1 MKPIVELEEC
11 LRDSPKFRVAVE
23 ESEELTEQLEAKLEK
38 LVRLCNGMV
47 DSGKTYLNS
56 KAFFINGIWE
66 LVTYFKGDT
75 TVVNP
80 LSKLIH
86 AMTEINKYQSILI
99 DQAQRSIIKNLNDFI
114 KTDIRKT
121 KDCKRYFEK
130 ISDDFD
136 NALIRYSQVPKS
148 KPHES
153 EEVGNLLTATRS
165 CFQHTALD
173 YVAQLSVLQSKK
185 RFEILDTLL
194 TMMHA
199 YTTYFH
205 QGWDL
210 IQDFDPF
217 LKQVAVTLTKL
228 KEDTT
233 ELEKSV
239 EGRHVL
245 VTQKDMIPVLV
256 RNEQSENSIRQEGY
270 LFKRTS
276 NAFKT
281 WNRRWFIIQNNQLVY
296 RKRSR
301 DCIITIMEEDLRL
314 CSVKPAIEIDRR
326 FCFEVLS
333 PTKSHIL
340 QADSEEACQQWI
352 TALHAGINAALNHT
366 FHEDSKSEN
375 VESLKN
381 PTKQELQQDKTIVK
395 DGQLPISKPL
405 KTHSQILSIPGN
417 DWCCDCKSPEPRWA
431 SINLGIT
438 LCIECSGIHRSL
450 GVHVSKVRSLTL
462 DAWEPELLKVMAELG
477 NVVVNDIYEANVDEN
492 IAVRATPDCP
502 RNIRE
507 TWIKAKYVK
516 KAFVPTLLG
525 SISARNGERI
535 QEMPRRWSVCKR
547 NRRRRVFQV
556 VKDHLQPTNQYLS
569 IPNGGLSTPCGG
581 QKSLTES
588 SLEIHDQLK
597 SLSAS
602 HAGEVTVVS
611 KESGQLPLNCED
623 KSVFEVQSEKSK
635 INSNSQPV
643 IDSKNKNN
651 IDVEEQIVTVGENGE
666 DKINIEEQSI
676 TVSETKQEDKSN
688 EELNKE
694 VQNVGDSVASAEK
707 EFSSIEVGYFSGDV
721 LVFGSRVEHGEVP
734 QIAGIELD
742 SADESPS
749 PDDDADVMM
758 EDDISKLHPSLL
770 LYRAAAVHNLP
781 VMCQAQSM
789 GGDPNW
795 VNLEDK
801 GRLPLHQAIISGSI
815 MACEYLL
822 LNGAKV
828 NNMDGEGKTALHLA
842 TELGHTGQ
850 VCQLL
855 KRGADQHA
863 MDKAGNNALAIA
875 INDANADIVTLL
887 RLAKLNEEIRRDEF
901 GNSGDETFNEVVR
914 DFSHMASHNPE
925 KLRRLHSMAE

>member
-1 MKPIVELEEC
+1 MLDINPCFLNASFFKLFEIICYFSFIRVPIADGLGHMWA
-11 LRDSPKFRVAVE
+11 AVE

-228 KEDTT
+228 KEDTI
-233 ELEKSV
+233 ELEKNV

-314 CSVKPAIEIDRR
+314 CSVKPAAEIDRR

-352 TALHAGINAALNHT
+352 TALQAGINAALNHT

-381 PTKQELQQDKTIVK
+381 STKQELQQDKTIVK
-395 DGQLPISKPL
+395 DGQLPISKPM

-477 NVVVNDIYEANVDEN
+477 NIVVNDIYEANVDEN

-516 KAFVPTLLG
+516 KAFVPNLLG
-525 SISARNGERI
+525 SISTRNGEHI

-556 VKDHLQPTNQYLS
+556 VK
-569 IPNGGLSTPCGG
+569 
-581 QKSLTES
+581 
-588 SLEIHDQLK
+588 
-597 SLSAS
+597 
-602 HAGEVTVVS
+602 
-611 KESGQLPLNCED
+611 
-623 KSVFEVQSEKSK
+623 
-635 INSNSQPV
+635 
-643 IDSKNKNN
+643 
-651 IDVEEQIVTVGENGE
+651 
-666 DKINIEEQSI
+666 
-676 TVSETKQEDKSN
+676 
-688 EELNKE
+688 
-694 VQNVGDSVASAEK
+694 
-707 EFSSIEVGYFSGDV
+707 
-721 LVFGSRVEHGEVP
+721 
-734 QIAGIELD
+734 GIELD

-749 PDDDADVMM
+749 PDDDADGMM

>member
-11 LRDSPKFRVAVE
+11 LRDSPKFRAAVE
-23 ESEELTEQLEAKLEK
+23 ENEELTEQLETKLEK
-38 LVRLCNGMV
+38 LVRLCNCMV

-75 TVVNP
+75 AVVNP

-136 NALIRYSQVPKS
+136 NALIRHSQVPKS
-148 KPHES
+148 KPHEC
-153 EEVGNLLTATRS
+153 EEVGNLLTSTRS
-165 CFQHTALD
+165 IFQHSALD
-173 YVAQLSVLQSKK
+173 YAAQLSVLQSKK

-228 KEDTT
+228 KEETT
-233 ELEKSV
+233 ALEKNV

-301 DCIITIMEEDLRL
+301 ECIITIMEEDLRL
-314 CSVKPAIEIDRR
+314 CSVKPATEIDRR

-333 PTKSHIL
+333 PSKSHIL

-352 TALHAGINAALNHT
+352 TALQAGINAALNHT
-366 FHEDSKSEN
+366 LHADSRSED
-375 VESLKN
+375 VEFLKN
-381 PTKQELQQDKTIVK
+381 PMKQEPQQDKTIVK

-405 KTHSQILSIPGN
+405 KAHSQILSIPGN
-417 DWCCDCKSPEPRWA
+417 DWCCDCRSPEPRWA

-477 NVVVNDIYEANVDEN
+477 NVVVNGIYEANVDEK
-492 IAVRATPDCP
+492 IAVRATSDCS

-516 KAFVPTLLG
+516 KAFVPSLLG
-525 SISARNGERI
+525 SIPTSNEEHI
-535 QEMPRRWSVCKR
+535 QGMPRRWSVCKR
-547 NRRRRVFQV
+547 NRRQRAFQV
-556 VKDHLQPTNQYLS
+556 IQDHSKSSSQYLS
-569 IPNGGLSTPCGG
+569 VPNGGLSAPSGG
-581 QKSLTES
+581 QKSSTES
-588 SLEIHDQLK
+588 SSRTHDQMK

-602 HAGEVTVVS
+602 HAAEVTVVS
-611 KESGQLPLNCED
+611 RESEPLNCENQ
-623 KSVFEVQSEKSK
+623 SVFGIQSKESK
-635 INSNSQPV
+635 TNNDSQSV
-643 IDSKNKNN
+643 IDSENKNN
-651 IDVEEQIVTVGENGE
+651 TDDEEQIVTVGENEG
-666 DKINIEEQSI
+666 DKINSEEQSV
-676 TVSETKQEDKSN
+676 TVSENQYKANSN

-694 VQNVGDSVASAEK
+694 MQTIGDNIASAEK
-707 EFSSIEVGYFSGDV
+707 ESPSFELGYFNGDV
-721 LVFGSRVEHGEVP
+721 LVFGSAVEQEVP
-734 QIAGIELD
+734 HIAGIELD
-742 SADESPS
+742 SADESLS
-749 PDDDADVMM
+749 PDDDTDEMM

-789 GGDPNW
+789 GGDSNW

-828 NNMDGEGKTALHLA
+828 NNMDEEGKTALHLA

-863 MDKAGNNALAIA
+863 MDKTGNNALAIA

-925 KLRRLHSMAE
+925 KLRRLPSLAE